1 MTNRSFGWV
10 QNPSN
15 FKNLKKTVE
24 IFDCNSNQYSLLR
37 EKLVEENLY
46 HFKNIQKS
54 LQKKLDNDNEV
65 FTFSELVGRNLN
77 VDGKKP
83 KDRKYSVANALIQ
96 ISLESQS
103 SNTRGKKF
111 TDEWSSEGFLRW
123 AVSLN
128 FVEYN
133 RETDTFK
140 ITDKG
145 KIFINT
151 KTEEEMNQVLR
162 EALLSYPPATR
173 VLEILDNN
181 SNVTKFFIGNRLG
194 FKDEPGFTSYS
205 EDLMIEWIRESE
217 DKEEE
222 DKIRSNVEG
231 TADKYARMICGW
243 LKKVGFV
250 NQKSSKYISNINE
263 NREITG
269 FLLYSITG
277 KGKHALNQIKGN
289 SSNSKNTKFLL
300 WEFLAVKGEGKDYIR
315 TRRATILKFLE
326 NSTSF
331 KNLMNHLKYQGFNES
346 MEVIK
351 NDIEGLNNIG
361 IRIEL
366 NDTSVRLLDKINNFE
381 IPKVNVNLTNKEQ
394 NNLKLKEFFIS
405 ETNIPNK
412 YITLLD
418 LAYDGKANRDFEII
432 TSELFREVYKLNTK
446 HLGGKRKPDIL
457 IWSKEFGIIVDTKAY
472 KKGYKKNISEE
483 DKMVRYID
491 ENIKRNKNDNPNE
504 WWESFDKNITVD
516 KYFYLCISSE
526 FIGKFEEQ
534 LKSTAIRTNTN
545 GASLNVYQLLMG
557 GHLVQTEKLSV
568 NNIPKYMNNSEIK
581 FI

>member
-516 KYFYLCISSE
+516 KYFYLWISSE